1 MPADIKLI
9 NQRFESLKQERS
21 SWEDLWR
28 DIRDYC
34 LPDLGCFS
42 GEDATQGSK
51 RYRKIL
57 DAEAIDCADVLA
69 AGLLGGV
76 SSPSRPWL
84 RLTTM
89 DPDLDKNPAV
99 KEWMTK
105 VQDLLLLYFSKAE
118 CYNALHQSYLEL
130 PVFGT
135 ACTIVKPHPEQ
146 LISLQNL
153 TIGEYWLAE
162 DDYGKVDTMYRRLSL
177 TAKQMVQQWGFEA
190 VNNDVRQAFE
200 KDPFTRFNVIHA
212 IEPRIERN
220 PDKRDNKNMPWQS
233 VYFQEGVQDKVLSE
247 SGFRNFPALC
257 PRWMTSGGSVYG
269 RGPGAKALSAQ
280 KSLQRLHLRL
290 AELVDYGTRPPIL
303 YPSTL
308 KDQLSQFKPGGR
320 VAVNPQEAPIIRSMW
335 EVRTDPQAMLALIQ
349 STRQDIQS
357 IFFVNVFQM
366 IAATA
371 NQTDRTATEVQAL
384 EQEKVMM
391 LGPVLERLHTE
402 LLDPL
407 VTNAFG
413 FMVEYNML
421 PEVPEELYGRELSIE
436 YVSVLAEAQ
445 KNASA
450 NGIVRTAQQIGLL
463 AQINPQAVDKLD
475 VDATIDQLADMNGV
489 PPSLIVTGQKVAL
502 IRQQRAEQQQAQMQ
516 AAQLQQAMTSLKD
529 LGQAADSQGLQEA
542 FSEEGAQ

>member
-349 STRQDIQS
+349 STRQDIQR

-436 YVSVLAEAQ
+436 YVLVLAEAQ

>member
-177 TAKQMVQQWGFEA
+177 TAKQMVQQWGFEG

-349 STRQDIQS
+349 STRQDIQR

>member
-162 DDYGKVDTMYRRLSL
+162 DDFGKVDTMYRRLSL

-200 KDPFTRFNVIHA
+200 KDPFARFNVIHA

-335 EVRTDPQAMLALIQ
+335 EVRTDPQAMVALIQ
-349 STRQDIQS
+349 STRQDIQR

-489 PPSLIVTGQKVAL
+489 PPSLIVTGQRVAL

-516 AAQLQQAMTSLKD
+516 ADQLQQAMTSLKD

>member
-28 DIRDYC
+28 NIRDYC

-349 STRQDIQS
+349 STRQDIQR

>member
-1 MPADIKLI
+1 
-9 NQRFESLKQERS
+9 
-21 SWEDLWR
+21 
-28 DIRDYC
+28 
-34 LPDLGCFS
+34 
-42 GEDATQGSK
+42 
-51 RYRKIL
+51 
-57 DAEAIDCADVLA
+57 
-69 AGLLGGV
+69 
-76 SSPSRPWL
+76 
-84 RLTTM
+84 
-89 DPDLDKNPAV
+89 
-99 KEWMTK
+99 MTK

-162 DDYGKVDTMYRRLSL
+162 DDFGKVDTMYRRLSL

-200 KDPFTRFNVIHA
+200 KDPFARFNVIHA

-349 STRQDIQS
+349 STRQDIQR

-391 LGPVLERLHTE
+391 LGFLIRWSQTPLASWLSTTCSRKFRKNSTAESFLLSMSPFWPKLRRMHRQTE
-402 LLDPL
+402 L
-407 VTNAFG
+407 
-413 FMVEYNML
+413 
-421 PEVPEELYGRELSIE
+421 
-436 YVSVLAEAQ
+436 
-445 KNASA
+445 
-450 NGIVRTAQQIGLL
+450 
-463 AQINPQAVDKLD
+463 
-475 VDATIDQLADMNGV
+475 
-489 PPSLIVTGQKVAL
+489 
-502 IRQQRAEQQQAQMQ
+502 
-516 AAQLQQAMTSLKD
+516 
-529 LGQAADSQGLQEA
+529 
-542 FSEEGAQ
+542 

>member
-57 DAEAIDCADVLA
+57 DAEAIGCADVLA

-89 DPDLDKNPAV
+89 DPDLDKNHVV
-99 KEWMTK
+99 KEWLNK

-200 KDPFTRFNVIHA
+200 KDPFARFNVIHA

-349 STRQDIQS
+349 STRQDIQR

-475 VDATIDQLADMNGV
+475 VDAAIDQLADMNGV

-516 AAQLQQAMTSLKD
+516 AAQLQQTMTSLKD

>member
-57 DAEAIDCADVLA
+57 DAEAIGCADVLA

-89 DPDLDKNPAV
+89 DPDLDKNHAV
-99 KEWMTK
+99 KEWLNK

-200 KDPFTRFNVIHA
+200 KDPFARFNVIHA

-349 STRQDIQS
+349 STRQDIQR

>member
-89 DPDLDKNPAV
+89 DPDLDKNHVV
-99 KEWMTK
+99 KEWLNK

-349 STRQDIQS
+349 STRQDIQR

>member
-57 DAEAIDCADVLA
+57 DAEAIGCADVLA

-89 DPDLDKNPAV
+89 DPDLDKNHVV
-99 KEWMTK
+99 KEWLNK

-200 KDPFTRFNVIHA
+200 KDPFARFNVIHA

-233 VYFQEGVQDKVLSE
+233 VYFQEGAQDKVLSE

-349 STRQDIQS
+349 STRQDIQR

>member
-89 DPDLDKNPAV
+89 DSDLDKNPAV

-177 TAKQMVQQWGFEA
+177 TAKQMVQQWGFEV

-200 KDPFTRFNVIHA
+200 KDPFARFNVIHA

-308 KDQLSQFKPGGR
+308 KDQLGQFKPGGR

-349 STRQDIQS
+349 STRQDIQR

>member
-89 DPDLDKNPAV
+89 DPDLDKNHAV
-99 KEWMTK
+99 KEWLNK

-349 STRQDIQS
+349 STRQDIQR

>member
-89 DPDLDKNPAV
+89 DPDLDKNHVV
-99 KEWMTK
+99 KEWLNK

-177 TAKQMVQQWGFEA
+177 TAKQMVQQWGFEV

-200 KDPFTRFNVIHA
+200 KDPFARFNVIHA

-335 EVRTDPQAMLALIQ
+335 EVHTDPQAMLALIQ
-349 STRQDIQS
+349 STRQDIQR

>member
-349 STRQDIQS
+349 STRQDIQR

-502 IRQQRAEQQQAQMQ
+502 IRQQRAEQQQAQMK

>member
-89 DPDLDKNPAV
+89 DPDLDKNHVV
-99 KEWMTK
+99 KEWLNK

-200 KDPFTRFNVIHA
+200 KDPFARFNVIHA

-349 STRQDIQS
+349 STRQDIQR

>member
-57 DAEAIDCADVLA
+57 DAEAIGCADVLA

-89 DPDLDKNPAV
+89 DPDLDKNPVV

-349 STRQDIQS
+349 STRQDIQR

-384 EQEKVMM
+384 EQEKVIM

-542 FSEEGAQ
+542 FSEEGVQ

>member
-9 NQRFESLKQERS
+9 SQRFESLKQERS

-349 STRQDIQS
+349 STRQDIQR

>member
-89 DPDLDKNPAV
+89 DPDLDKNHVV
-99 KEWMTK
+99 KEWLNK

-200 KDPFTRFNVIHA
+200 KDPFARFNVIHA

-349 STRQDIQS
+349 STRQDIQR

-489 PPSLIVTGQKVAL
+489 PPSLIVTGKKVAL

>member
-89 DPDLDKNPAV
+89 DPDLDKNAAV
-99 KEWMTK
+99 KEWLNK

-349 STRQDIQS
+349 STRQDIQR

-475 VDATIDQLADMNGV
+475 VDATIDQLADRNGV

>member
-349 STRQDIQS
+349 STRQDIQR

-489 PPSLIVTGQKVAL
+489 PLSLIVTGQKVAL

>member
-89 DPDLDKNPAV
+89 DPDLDKNAAV
-99 KEWMTK
+99 KEWLNK

-308 KDQLSQFKPGGR
+308 KDQLGQFKPGGR

-349 STRQDIQS
+349 STRQDIQR

>member
-57 DAEAIDCADVLA
+57 DAEAIGCADVLA

-89 DPDLDKNPAV
+89 DPDLDKNHVV
-99 KEWMTK
+99 KEWLNK

-200 KDPFTRFNVIHA
+200 KDPFARFNVIHA

-349 STRQDIQS
+349 STRQDIQR

-502 IRQQRAEQQQAQMQ
+502 IRQQRAEQQQAQI
-516 AAQLQQAMTSLKD
+516 D
-529 LGQAADSQGLQEA
+529 R
-542 FSEEGAQ
+542 EG

>member
-89 DPDLDKNPAV
+89 DPDLDKNHVV
-99 KEWMTK
+99 KEWLNK

-177 TAKQMVQQWGFEA
+177 TAKQMVQQWGFEV

-200 KDPFTRFNVIHA
+200 KDPFARFNVIHA

-220 PDKRDNKNMPWQS
+220 PNKRDNKNMPWQS

-349 STRQDIQS
+349 STRQDIQR

>member
-349 STRQDIQS
+349 STRQDIQR

-445 KNASA
+445 RNASA

>member
-57 DAEAIDCADVLA
+57 DAEAIGCADVLA

-89 DPDLDKNPAV
+89 DPDLDKNHVV
-99 KEWMTK
+99 KEWLNK

-200 KDPFTRFNVIHA
+200 KDPFARFNVIHA

-349 STRQDIQS
+349 STRQDIQR

-450 NGIVRTAQQIGLL
+450 NGIMRTAQQIGLL
-463 AQINPQAVDKLD
+463 AQINPQAVDNLD
-475 VDATIDQLADMNGV
+475 VDAAIYQLADMNGV

>member
-69 AGLLGGV
+69 AGLLSGV

-89 DPDLDKNPAV
+89 DPDLDKNAAV
-99 KEWMTK
+99 KEWLNK

-349 STRQDIQS
+349 STRQDIQR

>member
-1 MPADIKLI
+1 M
-9 NQRFESLKQERS
+9 
-21 SWEDLWR
+21 
-28 DIRDYC
+28 
-34 LPDLGCFS
+34 
-42 GEDATQGSK
+42 
-51 RYRKIL
+51 
-57 DAEAIDCADVLA
+57 A

-89 DPDLDKNPAV
+89 DPDLDKNHVV
-99 KEWMTK
+99 KEWLNK

-349 STRQDIQS
+349 STRQDIQR

>member
-34 LPDLGCFS
+34 LPDLGCFP

-349 STRQDIQS
+349 STRQDIQR

-463 AQINPQAVDKLD
+463 AQITPQAVDKLD

>member
-57 DAEAIDCADVLA
+57 DAEAIGCADVLA

-89 DPDLDKNPAV
+89 DPDLDKNPVV

-200 KDPFTRFNVIHA
+200 KDPFARFNVIHA

-349 STRQDIQS
+349 STRQDIQR

>member
-34 LPDLGCFS
+34 LPDLGCFP

-349 STRQDIQS
+349 STRQDIQR

-529 LGQAADSQGLQEA
+529 LGQTADSQGLQEA

>member
-89 DPDLDKNPAV
+89 DPDLDKNAAV
-99 KEWMTK
+99 KEWLNK

-349 STRQDIQS
+349 STRQDIQR

-489 PPSLIVTGQKVAL
+489 PPPLIVTGQKVAL

>member
-89 DPDLDKNPAV
+89 DPDLDKNAAV
-99 KEWMTK
+99 KEWLNK

-290 AELVDYGTRPPIL
+290 AEFVDYGTRPPIL

-349 STRQDIQS
+349 STRQDIQR

-489 PPSLIVTGQKVAL
+489 PPPLIVTGQKVAL

>member
-57 DAEAIDCADVLA
+57 DAEAIGCADVLA

-89 DPDLDKNPAV
+89 DPDLDKNPVV

-200 KDPFTRFNVIHA
+200 KDPFARFNVIHA

-349 STRQDIQS
+349 STRQDIQR

-445 KNASA
+445 RNASA

>member
-57 DAEAIDCADVLA
+57 DAEAIGCADVLA

-89 DPDLDKNPAV
+89 DPDLDKNHVV
-99 KEWMTK
+99 KEWLNK

-200 KDPFTRFNVIHA
+200 KDPFARFNVIHA

-349 STRQDIQS
+349 STRQDIQR

-516 AAQLQQAMTSLKD
+516 ASQLQQAMTSLKD

>member
-89 DPDLDKNPAV
+89 DLDLDKNPAV

-349 STRQDIQS
+349 STRQDIQR

>member
-57 DAEAIDCADVLA
+57 DAEAIGCADVLA

-89 DPDLDKNPAV
+89 DPDLDKNHAV
-99 KEWMTK
+99 KEWLNK

-200 KDPFTRFNVIHA
+200 KDPFARFNVIHA

-349 STRQDIQS
+349 STRQDIQR

-384 EQEKVMM
+384 EQEKVIM

>member
-349 STRQDIQS
+349 STRQDIQR

-413 FMVEYNML
+413 FMVVYNML

>member
-89 DPDLDKNPAV
+89 DSDLDKNPAV

-177 TAKQMVQQWGFEA
+177 TAKQMVQQWGFEV

-200 KDPFTRFNVIHA
+200 KDPFARFNVIHA

-269 RGPGAKALSAQ
+269 RGPAL
-280 KSLQRLHLRL
+280 
-290 AELVDYGTRPPIL
+290 
-303 YPSTL
+303 
-308 KDQLSQFKPGGR
+308 
-320 VAVNPQEAPIIRSMW
+320 
-335 EVRTDPQAMLALIQ
+335 
-349 STRQDIQS
+349 
-357 IFFVNVFQM
+357 
-366 IAATA
+366 
-371 NQTDRTATEVQAL
+371 
-384 EQEKVMM
+384 
-391 LGPVLERLHTE
+391 
-402 LLDPL
+402 
-407 VTNAFG
+407 
-413 FMVEYNML
+413 
-421 PEVPEELYGRELSIE
+421 
-436 YVSVLAEAQ
+436 
-445 KNASA
+445 
-450 NGIVRTAQQIGLL
+450 
-463 AQINPQAVDKLD
+463 KL
-475 VDATIDQLADMNGV
+475 
-489 PPSLIVTGQKVAL
+489 
-502 IRQQRAEQQQAQMQ
+502 
-516 AAQLQQAMTSLKD
+516 
-529 LGQAADSQGLQEA
+529 
-542 FSEEGAQ
+542 

>member
-57 DAEAIDCADVLA
+57 DAEAMDCADVLA

-89 DPDLDKNPAV
+89 DPDLDKNPTV
-99 KEWMTK
+99 KDWLNK

-135 ACTIVKPHPEQ
+135 ACTIVKPHPDQ

-200 KDPFTRFNVIHA
+200 KDPFARFNVIHA

-349 STRQDIQS
+349 STRQDIQR

>member
-89 DPDLDKNPAV
+89 DPDLDKNAAV
-99 KEWMTK
+99 KEWLNK

-162 DDYGKVDTMYRRLSL
+162 DDYGKVDTMYRRLSP

-290 AELVDYGTRPPIL
+290 AELVDYGTQPPIL

-349 STRQDIQS
+349 STRQDIQR